1 MNGLNVYDFDG
12 TLYKGESSLHFAC
25 FCLLRKP
32 KILLFFPKILSLYKK
47 HKKNE
52 LCLEEANLLFKKL
65 LEQTIVDDY
74 ELEKLLQTFWRKHEK
89 NLNWPLIDTMKE
101 KDVILSAGPDFL
113 LKSSPL
119 KDKNIFCS
127 EIDLKNKKILFF
139 CYGENKRIKFKEKYK
154 EERIEKF
161 YTDSY
166 SDLPLM
172 NLAQEVYLVEHG
184 VGLGK
189 KINQKEKEEERCK

>member
-1 MNGLNVYDFDG
+1 M
-12 TLYKGESSLHFAC
+12 
-25 FCLLRKP
+25 
-32 KILLFFPKILSLYKK
+32 
-47 HKKNE
+47 
-52 LCLEEANLLFKKL
+52 
-65 LEQTIVDDY
+65 
-74 ELEKLLQTFWRKHEK
+74 QTFWRKHEK

>member
-1 MNGLNVYDFDG
+1 M
-12 TLYKGESSLHFAC
+12 
-25 FCLLRKP
+25 
-32 KILLFFPKILSLYKK
+32 
-47 HKKNE
+47 
-52 LCLEEANLLFKKL
+52 
-65 LEQTIVDDY
+65 
-74 ELEKLLQTFWRKHEK
+74 
-89 NLNWPLIDTMKE
+89 
-101 KDVILSAGPDFL
+101 
-113 LKSSPL
+113 
-119 KDKNIFCS
+119 
-127 EIDLKNKKILFF
+127 
-139 CYGENKRIKFKEKYK
+139 NKRIKFKEKYK